1 MSARLAVL
9 DRGSNAVRLI
19 LATVTPGVDFRV
31 LRQERVQTRL
41 AGHRRGLLPR
51 AAVDQTLKAVSRFL
65 AEVRQGSSPRVLAVA
80 TAAIR
85 DAPNADRLLA
95 SLRRDE
101 GVKVRTLSGPEEAR
115 LGAAAV
121 LWRRPL
127 DRGAIVDLGGGS
139 LQLTRVRG
147 GRIARVASGP
157 LGAVRTTLRFLRHD
171 PPRTREIQA
180 LRRETRDRLLGVLPP
195 SPRGRRADRPRRQ
208 PARPRPRLPEK
219 RRPERRL
226 AALAT
231 PAARGDRRA
240 VRAAG
245 AAHRAP
251 TSSRSRAQGRARGRD
266 RGGGRRDR
274 GADDAWRVRDP
285 HGLRRG
291 RPARALA
298 PGDVPRGVERL
309 NKSASG
315 S

>member
-1 MSARLAVL
+1 MSERLAVFDL
-9 DRGSNAVRLI
+9 GSNAVRLI

-51 AAVDQTLKAVSRFL
+51 AGVEQTLKAVSRFL

-101 GVKVRTLSGPEEAR
+101 GVKVRVLSGLEEAR

-139 LQLTRVRG
+139 LQVTRVRA
-147 GRIARVASGP
+147 GRIVRVASVP

-171 PPRTREIQA
+171 PPRAREIQT
-180 LRRETRDRLLGVLPP
+180 LRRETRDRLLGVLPRAHP
-195 SPRGRRADRPRRQ
+195 GDALIGLGGSLRALGRVFLKSIDRNGATPHWLRLRREEIAGLRARLEPLTVRQRRRVRGLKAERAD
-208 PARPRPRLPEK
+208 
-219 RRPERRL
+219 
-226 AALAT
+226 
-231 PAARGDRRA
+231 
-240 VRAAG
+240 VIVAG
-245 AAHRAP
+245 AVVIEELM
-251 TSSRSRAQGRARGRD
+251 TL
-266 RGGGRRDR
+266 GGYEILTVCDEGVRHGLLLQETFR
-274 GADDAWRVRDP
+274 GASSA
-285 HGLRRG
+285 H
-291 RPARALA
+291 
-298 PGDVPRGVERL
+298 
-309 NKSASG
+309 KSASG